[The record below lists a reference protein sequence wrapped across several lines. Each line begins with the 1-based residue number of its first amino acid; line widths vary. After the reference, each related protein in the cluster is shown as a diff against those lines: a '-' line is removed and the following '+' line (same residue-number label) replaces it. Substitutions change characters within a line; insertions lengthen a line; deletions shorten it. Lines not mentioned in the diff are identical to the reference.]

1 MATDWAVYRVS
12 TPACEY
18 DQQWMASTLTISV
31 RPPKRR
37 SRQSGIDRF
46 QCMFRNTLDRY
57 LMRETAA
64 ATLAVTLVLLAIM
77 LSARFARFL
86 GAVATG
92 ELPRDVLA
100 LVVGL
105 SSLQYLVL
113 LIPASLLLAVMM
125 TLGRLYKDSE
135 VAAMMGCGVS
145 LGDLYRPF
153 MWLSLIMA
161 AITAFLAFSAGPWA
175 GRQVDYIA
183 KDSRRLV
190 QYSPFESG
198 RFRTLAGGRAVFY
211 TEDIDSRGEFLT
223 NVFARL
229 EEENGESIVMA
240 KRGRQRVDDA
250 TGERK
255 LSLFFGSR
263 YAGVPGQ
270 SDYEVIDFDELETR
284 ITPPPFLYSS
294 SKRKLTP
301 TGELISSADREDQ
314 AELAWRV
321 AAPVSVLI
329 LGLLAVPLSYLKPRQ
344 GRYGKMVLGI
354 VLYLVYSNLMGLGQ
368 AWIAKGQV
376 PAVMGLWWVHLIF
389 GGLGL
394 LLFAQRQGWLRQR
407 AARKVA

>member
-1 MATDWAVYRVS
+1 
-12 TPACEY
+12 
-18 DQQWMASTLTISV
+18 
-31 RPPKRR
+31 
-37 SRQSGIDRF
+37 
-46 QCMFRNTLDRY
+46 MFRNTLDRY

-64 ATLAVTLVLLAIM
+64 ATIAVTLVLLAIM

-153 MWLSLIMA
+153 MWLSLLMA
-161 AITAFLAFSAGPWA
+161 AVTAWLAFSAGPWA
-175 GRQVDYIA
+175 GRQVDYIS
-183 KDSRRLV
+183 KDARRLV
-190 QYSPFESG
+190 QYSPFEPG
-198 RFRTLAGGRAVFY
+198 RFRTLGGGQAVFY
-211 TEDIDSRGEFLT
+211 TEEIDSRGEFLT
-223 NVFARL
+223 NIFARL
-229 EEENGESIVMA
+229 EEEDGASVVMA
-240 KRGRQRVDDA
+240 KRGRQRVDPV

-270 SDYEVIDFDELETR
+270 RDYEVIDFDELETR

-294 SKRKLTP
+294 NKRKLTP
-301 TGELISSADREDQ
+301 TGELLASSDREDQ
-314 AELAWRV
+314 AELAWRI

-329 LGLLAVPLSYLKPRQ
+329 LGLLAVPLAYLRPRQ
-344 GRYGKMVLGI
+344 GRYGKLVLGI

-368 AWIAKGQV
+368 AWISKGHV
-376 PAVMGLWWVHLIF
+376 PAAIGLWWVHLVF
-389 GGLGL
+389 AALGL
-394 LLFAQRQGWLRQR
+394 VLFAQRQGWFRPRAVAR
-407 AARKVA
+407 AA